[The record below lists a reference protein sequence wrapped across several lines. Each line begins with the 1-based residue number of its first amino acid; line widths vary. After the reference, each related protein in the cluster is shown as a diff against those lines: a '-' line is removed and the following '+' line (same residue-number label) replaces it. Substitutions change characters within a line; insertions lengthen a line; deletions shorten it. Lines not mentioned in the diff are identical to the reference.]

1 MRINEVKLIPADL
14 FKEIRE
20 SNNLSIADLSKLIN
34 IQENI
39 LIKLE
44 TDEIKPSI
52 RMMKLWQNTFPNF
65 DLSEYIGDIGTKVMP
80 QRKKKLIR
88 TPEMRAEKEIRRAY
102 RKGLREVRKT
112 IKQLKQSM
120 QQCHD
125 NLRIYPEDDEPIAF
139 VTNNTLVYGKF
150 KLLSL
155 DKDALNWYDALNK
168 KPIKHKTVTHWEYL
182 EDTTDEILEY
192 LKLNSP
198 KF

>member
-20 SNNLSIADLSKLIN
+20 SNNLSITDLSKLIN
-34 IQENI
+34 IQEDN

-44 TDEIKPSI
+44 RAEIKPSI
-52 RMMKLWQNTFPNF
+52 RMMKLWQNTFPSF

-88 TPEMRAEKEIRRAY
+88 TPEMRAEKEGRRAY
-102 RKGLREVRKT
+102 RKSLQEDRKI
-112 IKQLKQSM
+112 IKLLKQSM

-125 NLRIYPEDDEPIAF
+125 NLRIYPEDDESIAF

-150 KLLSL
+150 KLISL
-155 DKDALNWYDALNK
+155 DRDALNWYDELNNK
-168 KPIKHKTVTHWEYL
+168 SIKHKTVTHWEYL
-182 EDTTDEILEY
+182 KDTTDEILKY
-192 LKLNSP
+192 LKLDLH
-198 KF
+198 